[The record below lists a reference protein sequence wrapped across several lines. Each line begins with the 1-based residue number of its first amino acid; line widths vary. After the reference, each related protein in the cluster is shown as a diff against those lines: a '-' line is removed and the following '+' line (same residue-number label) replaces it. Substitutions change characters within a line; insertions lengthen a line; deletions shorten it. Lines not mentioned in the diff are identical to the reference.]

1 MLLYCQSK
9 EGKKVI
15 IDNNLSTHLSSHTI
29 ELCEQNNICFVLLP
43 PNSTHLTQPL
53 DIAVFRPVKIE
64 WKKVLKRWKNTKEG
78 RTAPSVPKIVFPRLF
93 KELNDG
99 MNANVGNN
107 LISGFRK
114 AGIYPAN
121 RYESVSRLPDRNS
134 NASAA
139 IDDSVLC
146 ML

>member
-1 MLLYCQSK
+1 M
-9 EGKKVI
+9 
-15 IDNNLSTHLSSHTI
+15 
-29 ELCEQNNICFVLLP
+29 
-43 PNSTHLTQPL
+43 
-53 DIAVFRPVKIE
+53 KIE

-93 KELNDG
+93 KELNVDG

-139 IDDSVLC
+139 IDDSVLY